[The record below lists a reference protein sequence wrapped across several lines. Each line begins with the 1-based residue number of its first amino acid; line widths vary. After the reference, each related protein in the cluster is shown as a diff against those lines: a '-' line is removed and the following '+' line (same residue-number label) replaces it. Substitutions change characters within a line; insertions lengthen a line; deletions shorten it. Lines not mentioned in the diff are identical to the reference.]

1 MQNMWYIY
9 VTVTALFYNV
19 KQNHG
24 ALYIFKS
31 KLNMENCTVTV
42 HIEEWMHKGFSA
54 ALSNGI

>member
-1 MQNMWYIY
+1 MQTCGTFM
-9 VTVTALFYNV
+9 LQLRLCYNV
-19 KQNHG
+19 KQNPG

-54 ALSNGI
+54 ALSNGS